1 MAISVNFLW
10 TLIHSSTSFSVT
22 LVIWTFC
29 MVTLSWEGI
38 IKVPTVGLCSTFSSG
53 SFSER
58 MELDSRS
65 TFINPASSRY

>member
-1 MAISVNFLW
+1 MAISVNSLRTF
-10 TLIHSSTSFSVT
+10 IHNSISFSVT

-29 MVTLSWEGI
+29 IVTLSWEGI

-53 SFSER
+53 SFSEM
-58 MELDSRS
+58 MELCSRS